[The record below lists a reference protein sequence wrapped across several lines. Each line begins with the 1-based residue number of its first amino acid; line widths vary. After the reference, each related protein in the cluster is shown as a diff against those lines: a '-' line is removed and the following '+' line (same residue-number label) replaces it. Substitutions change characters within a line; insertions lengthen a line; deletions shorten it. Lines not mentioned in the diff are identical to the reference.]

1 MITHSKVGFCF
12 LNIFFRIT
20 IHPHAHKSYHLSWS
34 GDEVVPSVASIPILF
49 PSGWWLTYPYEKSWS
64 SSVGIFWHSQYDGK
78 VIQNSMVPNHQP
90 VYIYYP
96 IYYPNGNTQ
105 QWLGYPISFHPPR
118 TLPRA
123 TPRPSAAWETFL
135 PAGGV
140 PEWDSS
146 NGTITMTTWQYGYES
161 KPNGTLRHSWCSWM
175 VMNNSPTKLW

>member
-1 MITHSKVGFCF
+1 MHTNPIIC
-12 LNIFFRIT
+12 RE
-20 IHPHAHKSYHLSWS
+20 AAMKSFQVL
-34 GDEVVPSVASIPILF
+34 PLF
-49 PSGWWLTYPYEKSWS
+49 PFYFHLVGGWPTPMKNHGVRQLGFSGIPNMMGKSFKIPW
-64 SSVGIFWHSQYDGK
+64 FQTTNQY
-78 VIQNSMVPNHQP
+78 I
-90 VYIYYP
+90 YIYYP